1 MSEDYQVFWEGGREM
16 ELRTLEN
23 IEAKHSYQRE
33 QKGQSSESE
42 EILSEHREGIKVL
55 TRLLANFSTKVVL
68 VPVDLQ
74 SLRNFELKGK
84 DAASCSEGD
93 KLMEAVGSGSVVYL
107 EEDVS
112 DGELNGSVR
121 GVGKEACLIN
131 ANPQVGA
138 RIAGQALRDLRALSM
153 GERVTDAQNASLT
166 RREAQ
171 TLRYMAEGYSNKQ
184 IARVLYVSEQT
195 VKNHVSSV
203 QHKLGAHNRTHAV
216 VLALRTGCINID
228 EPVPAT

>member
-1 MSEDYQVFWEGGREM
+1 MPADYQVFWEGGREM

-55 TRLLANFSTKVVL
+55 TRLLGNFSPKVVL

-84 DAASCSEGD
+84 GAASCSGD
-93 KLMEAVGSGSVVYL
+93 NKLMEAVRSGSVVYL

-112 DGELNGSVR
+112 DGGLNCSVR
-121 GVGKEACLIN
+121 G
-131 ANPQVGA
+131 
-138 RIAGQALRDLRALSM
+138 
-153 GERVTDAQNASLT
+153 
-166 RREAQ
+166 
-171 TLRYMAEGYSNKQ
+171 
-184 IARVLYVSEQT
+184 
-195 VKNHVSSV
+195 
-203 QHKLGAHNRTHAV
+203 
-216 VLALRTGCINID
+216 
-228 EPVPAT
+228 